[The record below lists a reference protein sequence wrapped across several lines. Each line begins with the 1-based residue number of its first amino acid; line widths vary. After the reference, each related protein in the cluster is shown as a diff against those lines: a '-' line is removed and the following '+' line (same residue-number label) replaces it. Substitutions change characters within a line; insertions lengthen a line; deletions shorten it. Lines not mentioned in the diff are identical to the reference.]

1 MSLRDKLSRTPDHD
15 AIRAALRDKVVVIT
29 GGARGI
35 GFETATQLS
44 EAGARVAIGDVD
56 SEAVGK
62 AAADLGCE
70 GIEVDVTNR
79 ESFDAFLT
87 EVENRLGPIDV
98 LVNNA
103 GIMPVGPF
111 LSYDDTI
118 IRRTYEIDVLG
129 VIIGCQE
136 AARRM
141 APRRTGHIVNI
152 ASTAGRIPTPGLTI
166 YNGAKAAVIEF
177 SEALGAEL
185 EPQGVAVSAVLPTF
199 TRTALISG
207 LQTNKF
213 IQTVEPGEVA
223 SIVVQTIARPVVRV
237 YAPRSMRWAESGALF
252 PQAMKRWSRRLTK
265 LDSIFLSPDQQARA
279 AYSSRIR
286 GEKIDTR
293 APGDSLTQPQES
305 TPLSS

>member
-1 MSLRDKLSRTPDHD
+1 MSLRDTLSRKPDHD
-15 AIRAALRDKVVVIT
+15 TIRSAVKDKVVVIT

-35 GFETATQLS
+35 GFETATQLFD
-44 EAGARVAIGDVD
+44 AGAKVAIGDID
-56 SEAVGK
+56 GDAVGK
-62 AAADLGCE
+62 AAADLGIE
-70 GIEVDVTNR
+70 GIEVDVTKR

-87 EVENRLGPIDV
+87 EVESRLGPIDV

-118 IRRTYEIDVLG
+118 IRRTFDIDVIG
-129 VIIGCQE
+129 VILGCQE

-166 YNGAKAAVIEF
+166 YNGAKSAVIEF

-185 EPQGVAVSAVLPTF
+185 APEGIKVSAVLPTF

-223 SIVVQTIARPVVRV
+223 AVVVETIARPVTRV
-237 YAPRSMRWAESGALF
+237 YAPRSMRWADSAPLL
-252 PQAMKRWSRRLTK
+252 PQAMKRLSRKLTK
-265 LDSIFLSPDQQARA
+265 LDSIFMNPDQNARA

-286 GEKIDTR
+286 GEKVDTK
-293 APGDSLTQPQES
+293 ES
-305 TPLSS
+305 ARLSS